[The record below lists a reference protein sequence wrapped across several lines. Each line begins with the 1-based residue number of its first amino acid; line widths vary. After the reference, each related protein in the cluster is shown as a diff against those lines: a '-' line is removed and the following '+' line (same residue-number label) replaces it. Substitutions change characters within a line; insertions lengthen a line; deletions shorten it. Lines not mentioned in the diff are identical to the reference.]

1 MKRKGEDE
9 KFFLCPSKSIVEPRY
24 LKHSAILVA
33 EKKKKRKEES
43 EEQNACIQYNGTKS
57 KEFIIQETLLLPQML
72 LQD

>member
-33 EKKKKRKEES
+33 EKKKKGKKKVKNKMPVFSTMVQKVR
-43 EEQNACIQYNGTKS
+43 N
-57 KEFIIQETLLLPQML
+57 L
-72 LQD
+72 